1 MTEFEIIY
9 NHGRGRMTLN
19 LENFFARN
27 AKGVFVHT
35 YKTNINKV
43 LALVAEWCEEE
54 QITFLLDWLTKHN
67 CKDLVDAFL
76 KKYKWVN
83 EFYPVTPPSI
93 LNNKEKTN
101 MENINTLR
109 PGERFMYKGLEW
121 IALDLI
127 DGNILAITS
136 KAISEIPFDTGRSNN
151 WKNSSLRRVLNNDF
165 LAEKLDKRHLVPMVL
180 DLTADNGDDMY
191 GKCEDYVGILSCD
204 QVRKYRK
211 LIPGYPEWMWTC
223 TPWYCSPD
231 PSDAHFVRSVLTSG
245 VLYYSVAYDA
255 RGVVP
260 ACIFSSKHLKLCRQA
275 QLVEAD

>member
-1 MTEFEIIY
+1 
-9 NHGRGRMTLN
+9 
-19 LENFFARN
+19 
-27 AKGVFVHT
+27 
-35 YKTNINKV
+35 
-43 LALVAEWCEEE
+43 
-54 QITFLLDWLTKHN
+54 
-67 CKDLVDAFL
+67 
-76 KKYKWVN
+76 
-83 EFYPVTPPSI
+83 
-93 LNNKEKTN
+93 

-151 WKNSSLRRVLNNDF
+151 WKNASLRRVLNNDF

-223 TPWYCSPD
+223 TPWYCSSPNA
-231 PSDAHFVRSVLTSG
+231 SNA
-245 VLYYSVAYDA
+245 YSVRRVYPSGYLNLNGAYGSI
-255 RGVVP
+255 GVAP
-260 ACIFSSKHLKLCRQA
+260 ACIFASKNLKLCRQA
-275 QLVEAD
+275 HLVEVDDE